1 MRWTQETLQNAR
13 GIVMVVVGALVLVA
27 FIVSRL

>member
-13 GIVMVVVGALVLVA
+13 GVVMVVVGALVLVA